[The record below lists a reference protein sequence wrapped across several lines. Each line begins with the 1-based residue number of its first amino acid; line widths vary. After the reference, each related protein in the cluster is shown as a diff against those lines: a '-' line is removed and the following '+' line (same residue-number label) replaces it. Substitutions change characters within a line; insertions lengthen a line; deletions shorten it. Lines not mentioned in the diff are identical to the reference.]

1 MSAVFQASSYE
12 FSWFAVPVLT
22 IGAANWLLGLA
33 TVRRERGSAVSVGF
47 CGTCI
52 SLGIWLVGLGAAYST
67 DDRSVAVMW
76 ARFSLVGTVFL
87 PVLVLAGASAVGVPM
102 RAARVLT
109 LAGFTLSIIL
119 AAIVLSTDWLL
130 ADVHRYYWGYYPI
143 YGWAGPILVGYMVLY
158 LAVSGRTYLVG
169 YRVTQ
174 SVNQRRRLKLFL
186 AGLLLA
192 NPAIADFLPT
202 FHVGIYPFG
211 YLCIS
216 AFVALVGFAI
226 WRYRLVDITPALA
239 ARQVINS
246 MAEGL
251 LVVDRDGVVRVAND
265 AAASVW
271 KLDRGVV
278 GTTVATLDARWSED
292 ALMRLIDPTRECD
305 ADVTYRDHDG
315 ALRTVALSTSKLN
328 DHQGVWVGTVFI
340 LHDITERWQAE
351 LALRESEERFRS
363 LVQNASDLIT
373 VIDADTTVLYQSP
386 AIKRV
391 LGVEAEAVVGQKL
404 AAVVH
409 PDDRARFLASL
420 GELMTKPAN
429 VVAGEGRVMDS
440 NGIWR
445 HLEFTGTDQR
455 NNTSIGGVVLN
466 VRDVSERKQLEEQ
479 LRHQALHDPL
489 TNLANRTRFT
499 DRVEHALERGM
510 RSGESLTVIFMD
522 LDNFKAINDNLGH
535 AAGDSLLIQVAQ
547 RVTACLRPADTIA
560 RLGGDEFAILLEAV
574 STSQEAIPVVERIFE
589 ALQTVFCLEDKDILV
604 RASIGIATSEGN
616 EGYDAGGL
624 LRDADVAMYAAKSQG
639 KGCYRVFEPSMQV
652 SMIERLELVADLQ
665 QALDRDEF
673 VIHYQPIFLLQSGRL
688 SGWEALVRW
697 QHPRRGLMPPAE
709 FIPLAEESG
718 VILRLGN
725 WVLTQACR
733 QAAAWYGRYSSAD
746 DLWMS
751 VNVSVKQMQSPTFV
765 AEVAYALDESGL
777 EPHRLILE
785 ITESVMMQHVPNTLK
800 RLHELKVLG
809 VGLAIDD
816 FGTGYSSLSYLRQFP
831 FDLLKIDKSFIDDL
845 GAVVSPKELTRAI
858 VELGKTLDLKLVAE
872 GIERREQ
879 LDRLVSMDCDLGQ
892 GFFFAEPM
900 VGAAVEE
907 LLSSLS
913 VQADAA

>member
-1 MSAVFQASSYE
+1 MTAVFQASSYE
-12 FSWFAVPVLT
+12 FNWFAVPVLT

-33 TVRRERGSAVSVGF
+33 TLRRERGSPISVGF
-47 CGTCI
+47 CAICI
-52 SLGIWLVGLGAAYST
+52 SLGIWLIGLGAAYST
-67 DDRSVAVMW
+67 DDRSVAGTW
-76 ARFSLVGTVFL
+76 AKFSLVGTVFL
-87 PVLVLAGASAVGVPM
+87 PALVLAGASSIGVPT
-102 RAARVLT
+102 RGARVLAF
-109 LAGFTLSIIL
+109 AGFALSL
-119 AAIVLSTDWLL
+119 ALAVIVLSTDWLL

-143 YGWAGPILVGYMVLY
+143 YGWAGPILVVYMMLY
-158 LAVSGRTYLVG
+158 LALSGRIYHVS

-174 SVNQRRRLKLFL
+174 SVNQRHRLRLLIVGF
-186 AGLLLA
+186 LLA
-192 NPAIADFLPT
+192 NPATVDFLPT
-202 FHVGIYPFG
+202 FHVGVYPFG

-216 AFVALVGFAI
+216 AFVALGGLAI

-239 ARQVINS
+239 AQQVITT

-251 LVVDRDGVVRVAND
+251 LVVDRDGVVRVGND
-265 AAASVW
+265 TAASVW
-271 KLDRGVV
+271 NLDRGLV
-278 GTTVATLDARWSED
+278 GTTVATLDARWGEG
-292 ALMRLIDPTRECD
+292 ALTRLIDPTRQCN
-305 ADVTYRDHDG
+305 ADVTYRDQDG
-315 ALRTVALSTSKLN
+315 ALRTVELSSSKLS
-328 DHQGVWVGTVFI
+328 DHQDVWLGTVFI

-373 VIDADTTVLYQSP
+373 VIDADTTVRYQST

-391 LGVEAEAVVGQKL
+391 LGVEAEAVVGRKL
-404 AAVVH
+404 ADIIH
-409 PDDRARFLASL
+409 PDDRSQFLASL
-420 GELMTKPAN
+420 SELMAKPAN

-455 NNTSIGGVVLN
+455 DNTSIGGVVLN
-466 VRDVSERKQLEEQ
+466 ARDVSERKQLEEQ
-479 LRHQALHDPL
+479 LRQQALHDPL

-499 DRVEHALERGM
+499 DRVEHALEREM
-510 RSGESLTVIFMD
+510 RSGEHLTVMFMD
-522 LDNFKAINDNLGH
+522 IDNFKAINDSLGH

-547 RVTACLRPADTIA
+547 RVTACLRPADTLA

-574 STSQEAIPVVERIFE
+574 STSQDAILVVERIFE
-589 ALQTVFCLEDKDILV
+589 ALQTAFCLEDKDILV

-652 SMIERLELVADLQ
+652 SMIERLELVTDLQ
-665 QALDRDEF
+665 RALDRDEF
-673 VIHYQPIFLLQSGRL
+673 VIHYQPMVLLQSGRL

-697 QHPRRGLMPPAE
+697 QHPRHGLMPPVE

-733 QAAAWYGRYSSAD
+733 QAAAWHARYSSAD
-746 DLWMS
+746 DLWIS
-751 VNVSVKQMQSPTFV
+751 VNVSVKQIQSPAFV
-765 AEVAYALDESGL
+765 AEVAHALAESGL

-800 RLHELKVLG
+800 RLHELKALG

-845 GAVVSPKELTRAI
+845 GAVASPKDLTGAI
-858 VELGKTLDLKLVAE
+858 VELGKTLDLRLVAE

-892 GFFFAEPM
+892 GFYFAEPM
-900 VGAAVEE
+900 EGAAVEE

>member
-1 MSAVFQASSYE
+1 MSAVFQASSYQ

-22 IGAANWLLGLA
+22 IGAANCLLGLA

-47 CGTCI
+47 CGICI
-52 SLGIWLVGLGAAYST
+52 SLGIWLIGLGAAYST
-67 DDRSVAVMW
+67 DDRSVAIVW
-76 ARFSLVGTVFL
+76 ARFSLLGTVFL
-87 PVLVLAGASAVGVPM
+87 PVLVLAGASSVGASM
-102 RAARVLT
+102 RAVRVLA
-109 LAGFTLSIIL
+109 LGGFALSIIL
-119 AAIVLSTDWLL
+119 AAIVVSTGWLL

-143 YGWAGPILVGYMVLY
+143 YGWVGPILVGYMLLY
-158 LAVSGRTYLVG
+158 LALSGHVYRVS

-186 AGLLLA
+186 AGFALA
-192 NPAIADFLPT
+192 NPAVADFLPT
-202 FHVGIYPFG
+202 FHIGIYPFG

-216 AFVALVGFAI
+216 AFVAIVGFAI

-239 ARQVINS
+239 ARQVINTMS
-246 MAEGL
+246 EGL

-265 AAASVW
+265 AAAGVW
-271 KLDRGVV
+271 NLERGVV
-278 GTTVATLDARWSED
+278 GTPVATLDARWGED
-292 ALMRLIDPTRECD
+292 ALMRLIDPTRKGH
-305 ADVTYRDHDG
+305 ADVTYRDQDG
-315 ALRTVALSTSKLN
+315 ALRTVVVSSSKLS
-328 DHQGVWVGTVFI
+328 DHQDVWVGTVFI

-373 VIDADTTVLYQSP
+373 VIDPDTTILYQSP

-391 LGVEAEAVVGQKL
+391 LGVEAEATVGQKL
-404 AAVVH
+404 ADVVH
-409 PDDRARFLASL
+409 PDDRAGVLASL
-420 GELMTKPAN
+420 GEVMAKPSS

-440 NGIWR
+440 DGLWR
-445 HLEFTGTDQR
+445 HLEFTGSDQR
-455 NNTSIGGVVLN
+455 DNKAIGGVVLN

-489 TNLANRTRFT
+489 TNLSNRTRFT

-510 RSGESLTVIFMD
+510 RSGESLTVMFMD
-522 LDNFKAINDNLGH
+522 LDNFKAINDSLGH
-535 AAGDSLLIQVAQ
+535 AAGDSLLIQVAG
-547 RVTACLRPADTIA
+547 RVGACLRPADTIA

-574 STSQEAIPVVERIFE
+574 STAQDAIPVVERIFD
-589 ALQTVFCLEDKDILV
+589 ALQTAFCLDGKDILV

-616 EGYDAGGL
+616 EGYDVDGL
-624 LRDADVAMYAAKSQG
+624 LRDADVAMYVAKSQG
-639 KGCYRVFEPSMQV
+639 KGCYRVFEPGMQV

-665 QALDRDEF
+665 RALDRDEF
-673 VIHYQPIFLLQSGRL
+673 VIHYQPMVLLRSGRL

-697 QHPRRGLMPPAE
+697 RHPRRGLMPPAE

-733 QAAAWYGRYSSAD
+733 HAATWYGRYPSGN

-751 VNVSVKQMQSPTFV
+751 VNVSVKQLQSPTFV
-765 AEVAYALDESGL
+765 AEVAQALGESGL
-777 EPHRLILE
+777 DPHQLILE
-785 ITESVMMQHVPNTLK
+785 ITESVMMQHVPSTLK
-800 RLHELKVLG
+800 RLHELKALG

-845 GAVVSPKELTRAI
+845 GAVVNPKELTRAI

-879 LDRLVSMDCDLGQ
+879 LDRLISIECDFGQ
-892 GFFFAEPM
+892 GFYFAEPM
-900 VGAAVEE
+900 EGAAVEE

>member
-1 MSAVFQASSYE
+1 MSEVFQAANYQ

-52 SLGIWLVGLGAAYST
+52 SLGIWLIGLGAAYST
-67 DDRSVAVMW
+67 DDRSVAVVW
-76 ARFSLVGTVFL
+76 SKFSLLGTVFL
-87 PVLVLAGASAVGVPM
+87 PFLVLAGASSIGAPM

-109 LAGFTLSIIL
+109 RAGFALSIIL

-130 ADVHRYYWGYYPI
+130 ADLHRYYWGYYPI
-143 YGWAGPILVGYMVLY
+143 YGWVGPILVGYMVLY
-158 LAVSGRTYLVG
+158 LAVSGHIYRVG

-186 AGLLLA
+186 AGLVLA
-192 NPAIADFLPT
+192 NPATADFLPT
-202 FHVGIYPFG
+202 FHIGIYPFG

-239 ARQVINS
+239 AQQVINT

-251 LVVDRDGVVRVAND
+251 LIVDRDGVVRVAND
-265 AAASVW
+265 AAAAVW
-271 KLDRGVV
+271 GLDRSAV
-278 GTTVATLDARWSED
+278 GTSAATLDARWSAD
-292 ALMRLIDPTRECD
+292 ALMRLTDPERESH
-305 ADVTYRDHDG
+305 ADVTYRAHDG
-315 ALRTVALSTSKLN
+315 SLRTVVLSSSKLS
-328 DHQGVWVGTVFI
+328 DHQRVWVGTVFI

-373 VIDADTTVLYQSP
+373 VIDPDTTIRYQSP

-391 LGVEAEAVVGQKL
+391 LGIEAEAAVGQRL
-404 AAVVH
+404 ADVVH
-409 PDDRARFLASL
+409 PDDRARFLAAL
-420 GELMTKPAN
+420 GDLMTKPSS

-440 NGIWR
+440 NGVWR
-445 HLEFTGTDQR
+445 HLEFTGSDQR
-455 NNTSIGGVVLN
+455 DNRSIGGVVLN

-489 TNLANRTRFT
+489 TNLGNRTRFT

-510 RSGESLTVIFMD
+510 RSGESLTVMFMD
-522 LDNFKAINDNLGH
+522 LDNFKAINDSLGH
-535 AAGDSLLIQVAQ
+535 AAGDSLLIQVAE
-547 RVTACLRPADTIA
+547 RVAACLRPADTLA

-574 STSQEAIPVVERIFE
+574 SASQDATAVVERIFD
-589 ALQTVFCLEDKDILV
+589 ALQSAFRLEGKEILV
-604 RASIGIATSEGN
+604 RASIGIATSEGS
-616 EGYDAGGL
+616 EGYDADGL
-624 LRDADVAMYAAKSQG
+624 LRDADVAMYVAKSHG
-639 KGCYRVFEPSMQV
+639 KGCYRVFEPSMHV
-652 SMIERLELVADLQ
+652 SMMERLELVADLQ
-665 QALDRDEF
+665 RALDRDEF
-673 VIHYQPIFLLQSGRL
+673 VIHYQPMVLLRSGRL
-688 SGWEALVRW
+688 SGFEALVRW
-697 QHPRRGLMPPAE
+697 QHPRRGLIPPAE

-718 VILRLGN
+718 VILRLGK

-733 QAAAWYGRYSSAD
+733 QAAEWYGRYPRGS
-746 DLWMS
+746 DLSMS
-751 VNVSVKQMQSPTFV
+751 VNVSVKQLQHPAFV
-765 AEVAYALDESGL
+765 GEVAHALGESGL
-777 EPHRLILE
+777 ESHRLILE
-785 ITESVMMQHVPNTLK
+785 ITESVMMQHVPSTLK
-800 RLHELKVLG
+800 RLHELKALG

-816 FGTGYSSLSYLRQFP
+816 FGTGYSSLSYLGQFP

-872 GIERREQ
+872 GIERRAQ
-879 LDRLVSMDCDLGQ
+879 LDRLISMECDLGQ
-892 GFFFAEPM
+892 GFYFAEPM
-900 VGAAVEE
+900 EGAAVEE

-913 VQADAA
+913 VQAEAA